1 MADGYE
7 KIVLLD
13 KGVAKEL
20 NSSEEEVRSYFSKRL
35 LGKSMFEME
44 YKVTMEA
51 IAESMNLMQEQ
62 IDELGKK
69 IEEFKEK

>member
-1 MADGYE
+1 MLSWVDGGLKETPDRE
-7 KIVLLD
+7 KRNPLALAMWRKSI
-13 KGVAKEL
+13 
-20 NSSEEEVRSYFSKRL
+20 
-35 LGKSMFEME
+35 GKSMFEME

-69 IEEFKEK
+69 IEDLKR

>member
-1 MADGYE
+1 MWR
-7 KIVLLD
+7 KSI
-13 KGVAKEL
+13 
-20 NSSEEEVRSYFSKRL
+20 
-35 LGKSMFEME
+35 GKSMFEME

-69 IEEFKEK
+69 IEDLKR